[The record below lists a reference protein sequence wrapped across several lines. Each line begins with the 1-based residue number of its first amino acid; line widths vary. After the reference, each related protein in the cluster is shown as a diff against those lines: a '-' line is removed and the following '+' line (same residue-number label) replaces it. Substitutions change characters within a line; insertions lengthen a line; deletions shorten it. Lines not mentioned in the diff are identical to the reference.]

1 LFVVTC
7 NRLQTL
13 ATNMVDTII
22 GSFMNNLQN
31 VSWMDPV
38 TKAAAVAKENLLAHR
53 VGYPANP
60 NTYSSVFRT
69 CTCLC
74 VHRSPHGDVG
84 CRAGITTCC
93 RVSIWRRF
101 SASSPRRSRTL
112 LRANWVVHP
121 TVTHGPCS
129 LIVCYDTLS
138 AAVSPSAHVPR
149 CILPAVNAYYD
160 APTNSLTIPAGILQY
175 PCECSFCMVPYH
187 DVDDGFHC
195 C

>member
-1 LFVVTC
+1 MSWFFVVTC

-60 NTYSSVFRT
+60 NTYSSVFLT

-74 VHRSPHGDVG
+74 VSTAPLMVMLAVVQGLQRVAGSAFGDDSRLPVHG
-84 CRAGITTCC
+84 
-93 RVSIWRRF
+93 
-101 SASSPRRSRTL
+101 
-112 LRANWVVHP
+112 VH
-121 TVTHGPCS
+121 G
-129 LIVCYDTLS
+129 
-138 AAVSPSAHVPR
+138 
-149 CILPAVNAYYD
+149 
-160 APTNSLTIPAGILQY
+160 
-175 PCECSFCMVPYH
+175 
-187 DVDDGFHC
+187 HC
-195 C
+195 CEPIGSSIQP